1 MITIATRTFP
11 LLLGIGLLLVGIGL
25 QGTLLALR
33 ANIEQFSLAMT
44 GFMMSAYFM
53 GFITG
58 SYLCPVLIRQ
68 VGHIRAFA
76 AFAAVTAAA
85 AVMHGMLIDIWFWT
99 ALRIITGTCMV
110 GLYMVIES
118 WLNAMAPNEQRGRF
132 FAVYMMITLLAMA
145 LGQYLILVDDIGGY
159 RLFSLT
165 TLLVALAVVPV
176 ALTRIVQPAMGV
188 VKSIGLGHLYT
199 VSPLG
204 VSGALI
210 SGVNTGA
217 FWGLGALFAQRIGM
231 NETGIALFMSL
242 TVVGGVLLQWP
253 IGHFSDRHDRR
264 LILVLVSFINAA
276 IAMLVYLSVEISH
289 LLLIMLSMVYGGF
302 TFSLYGICVAHT
314 NDHFDADHIL
324 EASRSL
330 LLVYG
335 IGAVIGPTIA
345 GLFMQRIGPGS
356 LMLFLTATL
365 LLLGSFGVYRLYTG
379 RKIPAEAQMEYAP
392 MVRTSTIVLEL
403 DPRLDAEK
411 EQH

>member
-1 MITIATRTFP
+1 
-11 LLLGIGLLLVGIGL
+11 
-25 QGTLLALR
+25 
-33 ANIEQFSLAMT
+33 
-44 GFMMSAYFM
+44 
-53 GFITG
+53 
-58 SYLCPVLIRQ
+58 
-68 VGHIRAFA
+68 
-76 AFAAVTAAA
+76 
-85 AVMHGMLIDIWFWT
+85 
-99 ALRIITGTCMV
+99 
-110 GLYMVIES
+110 
-118 WLNAMAPNEQRGRF
+118 
-132 FAVYMMITLLAMA
+132 
-145 LGQYLILVDDIGGY
+145 
-159 RLFSLT
+159 
-165 TLLVALAVVPV
+165 
-176 ALTRIVQPAMGV
+176 
-188 VKSIGLGHLYT
+188 
-199 VSPLG
+199 
-204 VSGALI
+204 
-210 SGVNTGA
+210 
-217 FWGLGALFAQRIGM
+217 
-231 NETGIALFMSL
+231 
-242 TVVGGVLLQWP
+242 
-253 IGHFSDRHDRR
+253 
-264 LILVLVSFINAA
+264 
-276 IAMLVYLSVEISH
+276 MLVYLSVEISH

>member
-1 MITIATRTFP
+1 
-11 LLLGIGLLLVGIGL
+11 
-25 QGTLLALR
+25 
-33 ANIEQFSLAMT
+33 
-44 GFMMSAYFM
+44 
-53 GFITG
+53 
-58 SYLCPVLIRQ
+58 
-68 VGHIRAFA
+68 
-76 AFAAVTAAA
+76 
-85 AVMHGMLIDIWFWT
+85 T